1 MGPCATRP
9 GSRCCTTGCWCRT
22 IRSSPAG
29 RCTPRVRTTSR
40 IRTGFRSSCRTTVT
54 RLATGTS
61 GSGNYGSSILPILA
75 ALAIVLASDSI
86 PAIVPRPAHV
96 AVKPGAFA
104 LTAGTVI
111 VTDRALRGLG
121 ELLGDYLFPATGL
134 RLAVRS
140 AAPAGTSVI
149 SIRLDS
155 SLARL
160 GDQGYRLD
168 ASPSHVA
175 IRAYRAAGA
184 FYGLQTLQQL
194 FPPAIF
200 RQAQTAGVI
209 WSIPA
214 IAIEDVPRFEWR
226 GVLLDVDRHFMP
238 KEFVK
243 KYIDLA
249 ALHKLNR
256 FHWHLTDDQGW
267 RLEIKQYPRL
277 TQVGAWRRETL
288 IGRPDR
294 DSTKWRFDG
303 RPHGGFYTQDDVR
316 EIVAYARARFV
327 TIVPEIEM
335 PGHSQAAI
343 AAYPELGNKPDTL
356 PVWTAWGVDENILNP
371 GDATIRFEQNVLTE
385 VMALFPGRWIHVGGD
400 EAPKTQW
407 KASPLAQARIR
418 ELSLKNE
425 DELQSYFTRRMDE
438 FLTAHGR
445 SLVGWDETLQG
456 GLAPNAVV
464 MSWRGIDGGIAA
476 ARAGH
481 DVVMA
486 PGSHTYFDH
495 YQSADTTTEPLAIG
509 GFLPLDTVYAYEP
522 VPAALTPDEARHVL
536 GAQGQLWTEYIPDPK
551 RAEYMAF
558 PRACALAEVL
568 WTPPEEKS
576 YPDFLARLAI
586 HLVRLGVL
594 DVNYRPLRN

>member
-1 MGPCATRP
+1 M
-9 GSRCCTTGCWCRT
+9 
-22 IRSSPAG
+22 
-29 RCTPRVRTTSR
+29 
-40 IRTGFRSSCRTTVT
+40 
-54 RLATGTS
+54 
-61 GSGNYGSSILPILA
+61 PILA

-149 SIRLDS
+149 SLRLDS

-160 GDQGYRLD
+160 GDEGYRLD

-184 FYGLQTLQQL
+184 FYGLQTLRQL

-214 IAIEDVPRFEWR
+214 IAIEDSPRFAWR
-226 GVLLDVDRHFMP
+226 GVHLDVARHFMP

-288 IGRPDR
+288 IGRKVQ
-294 DSTKWRFDG
+294 DSTTWRFDG
-303 RPHGGFYTQDDVR
+303 QPHGGFYTQDDVR
-316 EIVAYARARFV
+316 EIVAYAAARFV

-343 AAYPELGNKPDTL
+343 AAYPELGNRGDTL
-356 PVWTAWGVDENILNP
+356 PVWMGWGVDENILNP
-371 GDATIRFEQNVLTE
+371 GDATVRFYQNVLTE
-385 VMALFPGRWIHVGGD
+385 VMALFPGRWIHIGGD

-418 ELSLKNE
+418 ELGLKDE
-425 DELQSYFTRRMDE
+425 DELQSWFTHRMDE

-445 SLVGWDETLQG
+445 TLVGWDEILQG

-464 MSWRGIDGGIAA
+464 MSWRGVDGGIAA
-476 ARAGH
+476 AQAGH

-486 PGSHTYFDH
+486 PGSHTYFDY
-495 YQSADTTTEPLAIG
+495 YQSADTVAEPLAIG
-509 GFLPLDTVYAYEP
+509 HYLPLDTVYAFEP
-522 VPAALTPDEARHVL
+522 VPPTLTANEARHVL
-536 GAQGQLWTEYIPDPK
+536 GAQGQLWTEYVPDAK
-551 RAEYMAF
+551 RAEYMVF
-558 PRACALAEVL
+558 PRVCALAEVL
-568 WTPPEEKS
+568 WTPPEERD
-576 YPDFLARLAI
+576 YADFTRRLVT
-586 HLVRLGVL
+586 HLERLSVL
-594 DVNYRPLRN
+594 DVNYRPLAN

>member
-1 MGPCATRP
+1 M
-9 GSRCCTTGCWCRT
+9 
-22 IRSSPAG
+22 
-29 RCTPRVRTTSR
+29 
-40 IRTGFRSSCRTTVT
+40 
-54 RLATGTS
+54 
-61 GSGNYGSSILPILA
+61 PILA

-96 AVKPGAFA
+96 AVKSGAFA

-140 AAPAGTSVI
+140 AAPAGTPVI

-160 GDQGYRLD
+160 GDEGYRLD
-168 ASPSHVA
+168 ASPSQVA

-184 FYGLQTLQQL
+184 FYGLQTLRQL

-214 IAIEDVPRFEWR
+214 IAIEDSPRFAWR
-226 GVLLDVDRHFMP
+226 GVHLDVARHFMP

-249 ALHKLNR
+249 ALHKFNR

-288 IGRPDR
+288 IGRKDQ

-303 RPHGGFYTQDDVR
+303 QPHGGFYTQDDVR
-316 EIVAYARARFV
+316 EIVAYAGARFV

-335 PGHSQAAI
+335 PGHSQAAL
-343 AAYPELGNKPDTL
+343 AAYPELGNTGDTI
-356 PVWTAWGVDENILNP
+356 PVWTSWGVDRNILNP
-371 GDATIRFEQNVLTE
+371 GDATVRFYQNVLTE
-385 VMALFPGRWIHVGGD
+385 VMGLFPGRWIHIGGD

-407 KASPLAQARIR
+407 QASSLAQARIR
-418 ELSLKNE
+418 ELGLKNE
-425 DELQSYFTRRMDE
+425 DELQSWFTHRMDE

-445 SLVGWDETLQG
+445 RLVGWDEILEG

-464 MSWRGIDGGIAA
+464 MSWRGVDGGIAA
-476 ARAGH
+476 AQAGH

-495 YQSADTTTEPLAIG
+495 YQSADTVAEPLAIG
-509 GFLPLDTVYAYEP
+509 GYLPLDTVYSFEP
-522 VPAALTPDEARHVL
+522 VPPALTANEAKYVL

-551 RAEYMAF
+551 RAEYMVF

-568 WTPPEEKS
+568 WTPRAGR
-576 YPDFLARLAI
+576 DFADFTRRLATHLERLAI
-586 HLVRLGVL
+586 L
-594 DVNYRPLRN
+594 DVNFRPIGN

>member
-1 MGPCATRP
+1 M
-9 GSRCCTTGCWCRT
+9 S
-22 IRSSPAG
+22 
-29 RCTPRVRTTSR
+29 
-40 IRTGFRSSCRTTVT
+40 
-54 RLATGTS
+54 
-61 GSGNYGSSILPILA
+61 ILA
-75 ALAIVLASDSI
+75 ALAIALASDSI

-96 AVKPGAFA
+96 TVQPGAFTLRA
-104 LTAGTVI
+104 ATVI
-111 VTDRALRGLG
+111 VTDRALVGLG
-121 ELLGDYLFPATGL
+121 ERLADCLFPATGL
-134 RLAVRS
+134 RLAVRT
-140 AAPAGTSVI
+140 AAPAGTAAI

-160 GDQGYRLD
+160 GDEGYRLD
-168 ASPSHVA
+168 VSRSHVA

-184 FYGLQTLQQL
+184 FYGIETLRQL
-194 FPPAIF
+194 LPPAVF
-200 RQAQTAGVI
+200 RQAETAGVA
-209 WSIPA
+209 WRIPA
-214 IAIEDVPRFEWR
+214 VAIEDVPRFAWR
-226 GVLLDVDRHFMP
+226 GVHLDVARHFMP

-277 TQVGAWRRETL
+277 TQLGAWRRETI

-303 RPHGGFYTQDDVR
+303 QPHGGFYTQDDVR

-343 AAYPELGNKPDTL
+343 AAYPELGNRGDTL
-356 PVWTAWGVDENILNP
+356 PVWMGWGVDENILNP
-371 GDATIRFEQNVLTE
+371 GDATVRFYQNVLTE
-385 VMALFPGRWIHVGGD
+385 VMALFPGRWIHIGGD

-418 ELSLKNE
+418 ELGLKDE
-425 DELQSYFTRRMDE
+425 DELQSWFTHQMDE

-445 SLVGWDETLQG
+445 TLVGWDEILQG

-464 MSWRGIDGGIAA
+464 MSWRGVDGGIAA
-476 ARAGH
+476 AQAGH

-495 YQSADTTTEPLAIG
+495 YQSADTVAEPLAIG
-509 GFLPLDTVYAYEP
+509 GYLPLDTVYAFEP
-522 VPAALTPDEARHVL
+522 VPPALTASEARHVL
-536 GAQGQLWTEYIPDPK
+536 GAQGQLWTEYVPDAK
-551 RAEYMAF
+551 RAEYMVF
-558 PRACALAEVL
+558 PRVCALAEVL
-568 WTPPEEKS
+568 WTPPEERD
-576 YPDFLARLAI
+576 YGDFTRRLVTHLQRLA
-586 HLVRLGVL
+586 VL
-594 DVNYRPLRN
+594 DVNYRPLAN